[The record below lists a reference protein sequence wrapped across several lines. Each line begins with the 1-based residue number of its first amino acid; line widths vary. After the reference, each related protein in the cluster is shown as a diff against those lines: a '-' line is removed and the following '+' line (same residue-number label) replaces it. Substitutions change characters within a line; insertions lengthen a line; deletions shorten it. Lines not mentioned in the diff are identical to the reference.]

1 MMMEY
6 RRSLLEKKEGNISL
20 GSLIV
25 PAGEDTNTKQERISA
40 ERFADNILIL
50 CDKCH

>member
-6 RRSLLEKKEGNISL
+6 RRSLRKKKKEIFL
-20 GSLIV
+20 ESLIV

-40 ERFADNILIL
+40 ERLQITY
-50 CDKCH
+50 